1 MNPTLVGSIQ
11 SNQVQSNQIE
21 SNRKRSRFSRFQC
34 VDFRLFVV
42 ALRNATA
49 EMIAEGKIA
58 QAIPTIS
65 TASNQ
70 IELNSFR
77 LMIDP
82 IEVLVYWTAV
92 RSQIWSAVR
101 ESPPEFLSGERERF
115 LLLLMIVLIIATA
128 LETRP
133 KRGSRRRRTR
143 FHFSPPWRHITVPPS
158 LAGIWSMFLNRL
170 LTWFIIFVCLLFK
183 AHWQCS
189 SFELRAN

>member
-1 MNPTLVGSIQ
+1 MNPTLQ
-11 SNQVQSNQIE
+11 SNQVQSNRIE

-82 IEVLVYWTAV
+82 IEVLVY
-92 RSQIWSAVR
+92 
-101 ESPPEFLSGERERF
+101 
-115 LLLLMIVLIIATA
+115 
-128 LETRP
+128 
-133 KRGSRRRRTR
+133 
-143 FHFSPPWRHITVPPS
+143 
-158 LAGIWSMFLNRL
+158 
-170 LTWFIIFVCLLFK
+170 
-183 AHWQCS
+183 
-189 SFELRAN
+189 

>member
-1 MNPTLVGSIQ
+1 MNPTLQ
-11 SNQVQSNQIE
+11 SNQVQSNRIE

-34 VDFRLFVV
+34 VDFWLFVV

-82 IEVLVYWTAV
+82 IEVLVY
-92 RSQIWSAVR
+92 
-101 ESPPEFLSGERERF
+101 
-115 LLLLMIVLIIATA
+115 
-128 LETRP
+128 
-133 KRGSRRRRTR
+133 
-143 FHFSPPWRHITVPPS
+143 
-158 LAGIWSMFLNRL
+158 
-170 LTWFIIFVCLLFK
+170 
-183 AHWQCS
+183 
-189 SFELRAN
+189 